1 MATKPPTRYVKW
13 YNSMVH
19 PSNLAAFCSA
29 IISDHRKG
37 QPGPRR
43 FSGCVPATCGL
54 AAPAG
59 AGPEKRATHIRIS
72 KYQNPWVR
80 RWLWFCVFLLNAVSK
95 KWVSR
100 LWEDVES
107 LGFNWLGG
115 TFLGGEFH
123 QLQPSLAPP
132 CGGQVHMFFRNATA
146 ERVPWHSPPSRPQS
160 WSSLAVCWNI
170 CSNIY
175 GGESIDGGTPT
186 MNDL

>member
-59 AGPEKRATHIRIS
+59 GWALKNVRPSNRIS

-80 RWLWFCVFLLNAVSK
+80 RWLWFCVFLVKRGFQKVSFT
-95 KWVSR
+95 
-100 LWEDVES
+100 S
-107 LGFNWLGG
+107 LGRRWKFGIQLIGWNLFGG
-115 TFLGGEFH
+115 RI
-123 QLQPSLAPP
+123 PSAPTIVGSAMWRP
-132 CGGQVHMFFRNATA
+132 GPHVFSLFATA

-160 WSSLAVCWNI
+160 WSSLAAETYVQT
-170 CSNIY
+170 Y
-175 GGESIDGGTPT
+175 MGGS
-186 MNDL
+186 L